1 MRLHIINPYGS
12 SAMNRMVAPLLS
24 EMPKLYE
31 VTTGEAIDPAAD
43 VNFHMPW
50 HTLVGQDKGNGKHVI
65 AYTHCNPPDRAALA
79 DACERADLIT
89 CMSYE
94 GRRELVEMGVDPA
107 KLWVVYCA
115 ADFQFR
121 KRLIG
126 IVGYPQPNGRKRESI
141 IMDLAWQMDLTPF
154 QFLFVGDGWDE
165 FVAQL
170 QSVGVAAGTVH
181 ADTPQKLADIYNRLD
196 VLLVTGYVEGGPLP
210 LLEAMAA
217 GVQVLSPRFGY
228 AADLLDYEQIY
239 DDLDGLKARLE
250 EFAAGSIHRHHLARA
265 WSWRDYAAEYAMLF
279 GRLTGESVD
288 LYPERGMSRYTQLLD
303 VIDETK
309 PAHIAEIGTWNGHNA
324 ARMIQAAAKYHQI
337 CDVYYQGFDLF
348 ELMTGEQFRR
358 ELSKHGWEKRVV
370 EKKLEATGAGV
381 WLKEGDT
388 TITLQDDVPLDYE
401 LYFVDGGH
409 SEETIDNDGDYAIS
423 CLRGNNVAIFDDYY
437 HEGKPEGVGCNKFID
452 ALPRDDYEV
461 TFLPVLTTADDG
473 RVIGMV
479 RVERRKTNDAN
490 LYLQVYK
497 EAQAGDYPDGSA
509 GNFISYTT
517 MYPLRGTDAPGTANV
532 RGELE
537 RTTPAQGTSTE

>member
-1 MRLHIINPYGS
+1 MKRLHIVNPYNS
-12 SAMNRMVAPLLS
+12 SAMQRLVAPLLS

-31 VTTGEAIDPAAD
+31 VTTSDKIDDDAD

-50 HTLVGQDKGNGKHVI
+50 HTLVGQDKGDSKHVI

-107 KLWVVYCA
+107 KLWVVYCS

-126 IVGYPQPNGRKRESI
+126 IVGYSQPNGRKRESI

-154 QFLFVGDGWDE
+154 QFLFVGDGWDD
-165 FVAQL
+165 FVQQL

-181 ADTPQKLADIYNRLD
+181 ADAPQKLADIYNRLD

-250 EFAAGSIHRHHLARA
+250 EFTAGAIYRHKLARA
-265 WSWRDYAAEYAMLF
+265 WSWRDYAAEYALLL

-288 LYPERGMSRYTQLLD
+288 LYPERGMSRYTQILD
-303 VIDETK
+303 AIDEIR
-309 PAHIAEIGTWNGHNA
+309 PLGIVEIGTWNGHTA
-324 ARMIQAAAKYHQI
+324 ARMIQQAAKYRPI
-337 CDVYYQGFDLF
+337 GDVFYQGFDLF

-358 ELSKHGWEKRVV
+358 ELSKHGHPKQIVRKR
-370 EKKLEATGAGV
+370 LDATGA
-381 WLKEGDT
+381 E
-388 TITLQDDVPLDYE
+388 ITLIE
-401 LYFVDGGH
+401 GETLYTLFEICDHAQFYYVDGGH
-409 SEETIDNDGDYAIS
+409 SEETIDNDGGMVLDVLQPEA
-423 CLRGNNVAIFDDYY
+423 VAIFDDYY
-437 HEGKPEGVGCNKFID
+437 HEGKPDGVGCNKFID

-461 TFLPVLTTADDG
+461 TFLPTLTTADDG

-479 RVERRKTNDAN
+479 RVERRKANDAN

-497 EAQAGDYPDGSA
+497 EAQTGDYPDGSA
-509 GNFISYTT
+509 GNFVSYTA
-517 MYPLRGTDAPGTANV
+517 MYPLRGTDAPSTANV

-537 RTTPAQGTSTE
+537 RTTPAP